1 MKATL
6 LAAIFACCSFAQAHN
21 VIRVVREGVIQTNL
35 YGQAGVN
42 VVGLSALSGPA
53 ETWLIELH
61 TSFASLE
68 DLDKALSASG
78 FPGIPGNNA
87 TGATDGVLPAS
98 GAWIARHRPGLSY
111 RPEQAIQNLAKARYL
126 DVTVYRI
133 APGDRAD
140 FAKVQKLREYSL
152 DSVNSDRPD
161 MAYEIVSGAPSGTY
175 ISLTPLSSLRTFDE
189 DRPQTPVYAAGA
201 AATAR
206 SISATMDVQ
215 RERLWFRMEPRLSYV
230 SDEFASPDAAFWH
243 PVRK

>member
-1 MKATL
+1 MKITL
-6 LAAIFACCSFAQAHN
+6 LAGVFACCCFAQAPN
-21 VIRVVREGVIQTNL
+21 VIRVVREGAIQTNL
-35 YGQAGVN
+35 YGQVGVN

-61 TSFASLE
+61 GSFGTIE

-78 FPGIPGNNA
+78 LPAIPGNNGNA
-87 TGATDGVLPAS
+87 SADGVVPAS
-98 GAWIARHRPGLSY
+98 GAWVARHRPGLSY

-126 DVTVYRI
+126 DVAVYRI

-161 MAYEIVSGAPSGTY
+161 MAYEIVSGAPAGTF
-175 ISLTPLSSLRTFDE
+175 ISITPLSSLRSFDE
-189 DRPQTPVYAAGA
+189 DRPPTPFYAEGA
-201 AATAR
+201 AAAARNIAR
-206 SISATMDVQ
+206 SMDVQ

-230 SDEFASPDAAFWH
+230 SEEFASPDAAFWH